1 MTCCSLEQVVQNVV
15 VGMGIVVARLQVE
28 FGVAFCILRKLDIDR
43 RCRSDISQDPLYA
56 QGLSFLNLGARYA
69 VRIKPCAGLRLIRPS
84 RKPTLIRSQTKR
96 NYRCQYRQQGQDD
109 AKGERPLYSLRRRIW
124 FVTHVS

>member
-1 MTCCSLEQVVQNVV
+1 MTCCSLEQIMQNVV
-15 VGMGIVVARLQVE
+15 VGMGIVIARLHLE
-28 FGVAFCILRKLDIDR
+28 FGVTFRILRKLNIDR

-56 QGLSFLNLGARYA
+56 QGLSFLNLDARYA

-84 RKPTLIRSQTKR
+84 RKPSLIGSQAKR

-109 AKGERPLYSLRRRIW
+109 AKRERLLYSLRRSLW